1 MRAAVG
7 DLLPSI
13 TVAATRVGLVQ
24 YAGAS
29 GDFNPIHTQESFA
42 KAVGLPDLIAHGM
55 WTMGAAI
62 RVVTEWIGDPG
73 KILSYGVRFSSP
85 VVVPDGSVGTEVM
98 AAGVVG
104 ELLEGNRA
112 RIDLTVTVAGSKVLL
127 GAQAVVQL

>member
-1 MRAAVG
+1 MKPAVG
-7 DLLPSI
+7 DVLPPI
-13 TVAATRVGLVQ
+13 TIAATRVGLVQ

-73 KILSYGVRFSSP
+73 KIVSYGVRFSSP
-85 VVVPDGSVGTEVM
+85 VVVPDGSDGTEVV

-104 ELLEGNRA
+104 ALLEGNRA
-112 RIDLTVTVAGSKVLL
+112 RIDLTVTVEGSKVLL